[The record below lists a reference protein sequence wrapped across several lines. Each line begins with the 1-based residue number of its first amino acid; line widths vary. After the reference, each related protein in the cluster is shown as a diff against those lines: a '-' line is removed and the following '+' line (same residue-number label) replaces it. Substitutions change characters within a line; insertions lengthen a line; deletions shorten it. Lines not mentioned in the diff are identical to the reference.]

1 MVPADKAANNVIVVC
16 KKYYLD
22 VIVNELKST
31 STYREVNDE
40 CENVVSRHL
49 HYMMK
54 KNSIDVDSEHEYF
67 PSFYWLPK
75 LHIRHHTAPGSL
87 LRLTFARRRL
97 TFARRHSAEIC
108 KYRVSIRTH
117 VVEG

>member
-1 MVPADKAANNVIVVC
+1 MRSLKQKHVNKRKKHVLKSRLHLSNLHENYVLVPADKAANNVIAVC

-22 VIVNELKST
+22 VIVNELKSS

-54 KNSIDVDSEHEYF
+54 NSIDVDSEHEHL
-67 PSFYWLPK
+67 PSF
-75 LHIRHHTAPGSL
+75 L
-87 LRLTFARRRL
+87 LVA
-97 TFARRHSAEIC
+97 
-108 KYRVSIRTH
+108 
-117 VVEG
+117 